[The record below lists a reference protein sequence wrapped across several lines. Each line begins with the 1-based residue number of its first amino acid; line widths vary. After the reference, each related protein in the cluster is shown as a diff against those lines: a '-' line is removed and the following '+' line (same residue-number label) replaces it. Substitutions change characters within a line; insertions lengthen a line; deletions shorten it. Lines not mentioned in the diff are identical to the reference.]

1 MRTVFGICKC
11 FYTEN
16 IYLKEFNLHVT
27 YLNKAQFL
35 KEYSPVLKKLGCNCP
50 KHMPVQI
57 EEEVNRRKQLQGDA
71 AARHKYILQQ
81 YVPRN
86 PLVYKL
92 QPYFLHPKL
101 LELVQ
106 LARTAD
112 VTAEQLT
119 TRVKSLPGRIYAF
132 PVFTQEFCRQFLEEL
147 HLFEESDMPKGR
159 PNTMNNH
166 GILLDELGMNQEFFD
181 VLREEYIQPIT
192 ALLYPEL
199 GGESLDSHKVFV
211 VKYKQGEDEDLGCH
225 FDNAELSMNVSLND
239 GYESGELYFS
249 HMAEEPATE
258 DRLIYQHQMGVGA
271 LHRGQHLHGA
281 MPIEDGE
288 RYNLILWLRSSRV
301 RNQRCPMC
309 RRRPAIV
316 PVSYG
321 TGDGFVQY
329 TEDVCATS

>member
-92 QPYFLHPKL
+92 
-101 LELVQ
+101 
-106 LARTAD
+106 
-112 VTAEQLT
+112 
-119 TRVKSLPGRIYAF
+119 
-132 PVFTQEFCRQFLEEL
+132 QEFCRQFLEEL